1 MSSFSGSA
9 SAGLA
14 ASALAHQ
21 PTACIALHCIA
32 LHCIALHCI
41 ALRCVPRARRCT
53 ACCALQMASCAAA
66 CAGTGPGVE
75 RQGQARS
82 KTRRP
87 GPEHTRAAESG
98 ARVSIPH
105 GYARRRIGRQRTAR
119 DRHPFNGGL
128 VDIIELLP
136 VQLEAQER
144 SLACAKDSRKVSFL
158 PSMRSAFPCVYAIAG
173 AQRRTNRRTAREGLG
188 A

>member
-14 ASALAHQ
+14 ASALVHQ

-41 ALRCVPRARRCT
+41 ALHCVPRARRCT
-53 ACCALQMASCAAA
+53 ACFALQIARCAAA

-75 RQGQARS
+75 RQGASS
-82 KTRRP
+82 KQDEAT
-87 GPEHTRAAESG
+87 GAGAQAAESG